1 MNLPNIM
8 IIGLAGNSGA
18 GKSTVREVFQSRGF
32 TVVDCDNSARK
43 VADDPAFLEELDSR
57 FPKKLL
63 NPDGTLNRAVTADII
78 FNDSEKRGLYNR
90 IIFPYIIYDVI
101 AEIKSVDGDVLL
113 DAPTLFEAGM
123 DIICTAI
130 VSVTADPELCR
141 KRICQRDGLS
151 EERAQAR
158 ISSQHSA
165 EFFKAHSDFI
175 IENNDTKERLFE
187 RASDVIDRLKGIK

>member
-1 MNLPNIM
+1 MDLPNIM

-18 GKSTVREVFQSRGF
+18 GKSTVCGVFRNRGF
-32 TVVDCDNSARK
+32 TVADCDASARR
-43 VADDPAFLEELDSR
+43 VADNPAFLVELDSR

-63 NPDGTLNRAVTADII
+63 NPDGTLNRAVTAEII
-78 FNDSEKRGLYNR
+78 FNDSEMRGLYNR

-113 DAPTLFEAGM
+113 DAPTLFEAGL

-130 VSVTADPELCR
+130 VSVTADSELCCQ
-141 KRICQRDGLS
+141 RICQRDKLT
-151 EERAQAR
+151 EEQAR
-158 ISSQHSA
+158 ARLSSQHSA
-165 EFFKAHSDFI
+165 EFFKEHSDFI

-187 RASDVIDRLKGIK
+187 SANNVIDRLKGIK